1 MTNWQDDLKKTE
13 ATLEQKTTEFEDKI
27 KEFEKEKDTF
37 EVIVFGC
44 AWHQHACARVTAHA
58 HMKNVECAEKCCETS
73 GTVRRR
79 A

>member
-13 ATLEQKTTEFEDKI
+13 ATLEQKTTEFEEKI

-44 AWHQHACARVTAHA
+44 AWHQHA
-58 HMKNVECAEKCCETS
+58 
-73 GTVRRR
+73 
-79 A
+79 